1 MIGNGNTFSNI
12 LQELNLANFT
22 RDTFYTLLYFLYARL
37 KTSVYNVNQNQI
49 KETKGYVRSFLSPF
63 SKNGNF
69 RVECFSQEF
78 FRESCFKISQ
88 VLNFQNFA
96 N

>member
-22 RDTFYTLLYFLYARL
+22 RDTFYTLPYFLYTRL

-49 KETKGYVRSFLSPF
+49 KETKGYVQRFLSPF

-88 VLNFQNFA
+88 ELDFPNFGN
-96 N
+96 